1 MGKNGNGRTNVLLTI
16 GILFTVAGGTRW
28 LPQAFATTEDDKPK
42 ASLAPTALPTAY
54 DVDSSDRVRNI
65 CFSGD
70 MAEALEQDQKNIEQ
84 RIADLRDEEIQVQ
97 NRKLELDQQAED
109 LKAIQ
114 AELDQKWQKMSET
127 ANQDIQHLA
136 QMYGAMKPDQAAG
149 IFNQMDPGFA
159 AGFLRLIPSDQA
171 GLIMANMQS
180 DKAYIVSVKLASQ
193 NKDVREA
200 LANP

>member
-1 MGKNGNGRTNVLLTI
+1 M
-16 GILFTVAGGTRW
+16 LFTLAGGTRW
-28 LPQAFATTEDDKPK
+28 LPQAFATTEHDKAQ

-54 DVDSSDRVRNI
+54 SVDSTDKVRNI
-65 CFSGD
+65 CFSDD

-114 AELDQKWQKMSET
+114 VELDQKWQKMSET

-136 QMYGAMKPDQAAG
+136 QMYGAMKPDQAAS